1 MTNKTGK
8 QPAYHAR
15 STTNVHRASRAE
27 NHAHCVNCD
36 TNCFKTSDANLLR
49 DSFNLL
55 AQRRIRSSGFTELLL
70 AFNPA
75 ESRRHVPRRFQIGC
89 VLFHYTVSNL
99 HSTNRRLASRLHQLV
114 SKFIRLVS
122 KLGVTLLSFGYL
134 TFLTCPLDL
143 WRTAFTGSIDSGSFS
158 TNSATAA
165 TAETVENCPKILVR
179 LLLLLSVLQR
189 VNPTRCSSS
198 CILHNVFQHL
208 LL

>member
-1 MTNKTGK
+1 MHAQPPTYIVLHVLKTM
-8 QPAYHAR
+8 H
-15 STTNVHRASRAE
+15 T
-27 NHAHCVNCD
+27 VNCD

-55 AQRRIRSSGFTELLL
+55 AQQRIRSSVFTELLL

-114 SKFIRLVS
+114 AKFIRLVS
-122 KLGVTLLSFGYL
+122 KLGVTLLSLGYL

-143 WRTAFTGSIDSGSFS
+143 WRTAFTGSI
-158 TNSATAA
+158 NSARSQPILLLLQLLRLLK
-165 TAETVENCPKILVR
+165 NCPKILVR

-189 VNPTRCSSS
+189 VNPSRCSTS